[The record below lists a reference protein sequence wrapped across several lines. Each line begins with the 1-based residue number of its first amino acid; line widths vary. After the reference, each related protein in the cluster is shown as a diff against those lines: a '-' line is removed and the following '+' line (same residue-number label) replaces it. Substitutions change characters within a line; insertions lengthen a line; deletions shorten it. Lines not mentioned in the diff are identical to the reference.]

1 MTPEEVLIVD
11 RETDIPLSVWRL
23 EDYKVDAQFDQSKR
37 DAANLVQLQQKTK
50 C

>member
-23 EDYKVDAQFDQSKR
+23 EDYKVDDHSKR